1 MIQTVLAQAIGDSG
15 LWLSNLGY
23 TAEQLLSRQLSQ
35 PGPLSFVTVAMV
47 GLLVSLGPCSI
58 SLLPVTMAFLAGTS
72 GATTRPWQ
80 RSCGFALGIVA
91 ALTVLGLISSLL
103 GRVYGQVPGLV
114 PVVVAVMAILMGLN
128 LLGLVPIRLPASPAF
143 ERIGLR
149 LPAAVATIA
158 AGFAFGL
165 AASPCTTPVLAVLLT
180 WVGGAGRP
188 LLGAFFLSAFGVGQ
202 VLPLLLVGT
211 VAAALPRLLALRS
224 LSRWLP
230 PLSGTALV
238 SLGSLMLL
246 SRLP

>member
-1 MIQTVLAQAIGDSG
+1 MIQTVLALATGDIGP
-15 LWLSNLGY
+15 WLSNLGS
-23 TAEQLLSRQLSQ
+23 TAEHLLGQQLSQ
-35 PGPLSFVTVAMV
+35 PGPLSFAAVVLV

-72 GATTRPWQ
+72 RATTRPWL

-91 ALTVLGLISSLL
+91 ALTLLGLVSSLL

-114 PVVVAVMAILMGLN
+114 PVLVAILAIVMGLN
-128 LLGLVPIRLPASPAF
+128 LLGLLPMRLPAGPAF
-143 ERIGLR
+143 EPFGLR
-149 LPAAVATIA
+149 LPSAVATIS

-188 LLGAFFLSAFGVGQ
+188 LLGAFYLAAFGMGQ

-224 LSRWLP
+224 LSRRLP
-230 PLSGTALV
+230 TLSGTALV
-238 SLGSLMLL
+238 CLGSLMLL

>member
-1 MIQTVLAQAIGDSG
+1 MIQTVLALATGDIGS
-15 LWLSNLGY
+15 WLGNLGSG
-23 TAEQLLSRQLSQ
+23 AEHLLAQQLNQ
-35 PGPLSFVTVAMV
+35 PGPLSFITVALL
-47 GLLVSLGPCSI
+47 GLLVSLGPCSV

-72 GATTRPWQ
+72 RTTTRPWR

-114 PVVVAVMAILMGLN
+114 PVLVAVLAIVMGLN
-128 LLGLVPIRLPASPAF
+128 LLGLLPIRLPAGPAF
-143 ERIGLR
+143 DRLGSR
-149 LPAAVATIA
+149 LPSAVATVS

-188 LLGAFFLSAFGVGQ
+188 LLGAFYLAAFGVGQ

-230 PLSGTALV
+230 TLSGTALV
-238 SLGSLMLL
+238 GLGSLMLL
-246 SRLP
+246 SRVP